1 MINKPYADYFQK
13 SQVFLFP
20 LTGIPKLS
28 PFVPLSTHLS
38 WQGVHAPKD
47 RKLMVVYETLK
58 DSPQWKEFINNL
70 FRNSHFELVA
80 YTPNRDKA
88 VVILDMA
95 RYEDTYVSVLR
106 GTYSKIDI
114 THQSLVMTFFGVR
127 SGEWAYID
135 TFFKPQKYMKLYAEL
150 YGVEEEAFAG
160 HGELCEMP
168 NPEKECL
175 KLITEINVDVL

>member
-38 WQGVHAPKD
+38 WRGVYAPKD
-47 RKLMVVYETLK
+47 RKLMVVYDTLN
-58 DSPQWKEFINNL
+58 DCVQWQEFLSNL
-70 FRNSHFELVA
+70 FKNFHFELVA
-80 YTPNRDKA
+80 YTPDRKKA
-88 VVILDMA
+88 VVILDM
-95 RYEDTYVSVLR
+95 RIHEDTYVKVLR
-106 GTYSKIDI
+106 GTYSKIEAPD
-114 THQSLVMTFFGVR
+114 QSLVMTFFGVR

-150 YGVEEEAFAG
+150 YGVEEEAFSR